1 MIEVVY
7 FKEVNRGKLVGV
19 MTSEEVSKKYGIKKS
34 EISSYREKPYQGK
47 YRFIRTRDPLLVEW
61 DKVRIK
67 LLKA

>member
-7 FKEVNRGKLVGV
+7 FKVVNSGKLVGV
-19 MTSEEVSKKYGIKKS
+19 MTSEEISKKYGIKKN
-34 EISSYREKPYQGK
+34 EISFYREKLYKGR

-61 DKVRIK
+61 DNVRIK